1 MRLGSKTDDE
11 FLIKLNEKNS
21 QIQSIFHE
29 KIKEIAKKHLVDVM
43 MQDGTVK
50 KQETFE
56 VEKINQIYNRFA
68 NGLQAWTLEGISST
82 NDEGIRRNFIKLN
95 TNADDCKIS
104 LHLSIQYHV
113 VLFYQPNYEVMKKQ
127 KELSDFMDM
136 TKKQEGELTEKSDH
150 VILEK
155 LKAEGYKDLDTQNL
169 FEIFYN
175 DDKIREKIM
184 SEIELQT
191 DGDLQKISQ
200 RKEGLL
206 KALDDLLLE
215 TYQMEPVLID
225 EARLVTGEEGCV
237 CNIDIEMIENGQKGG
252 LFDSNQVSSSTKE
265 KISILIDQVLEAI
278 LNHPKS

>member
-11 FLIKLNEKNS
+11 FLIKLNKKNS

-43 MQDGTVK
+43 MQDGIVK
-50 KQETFE
+50 KQETFD
-56 VEKINQIYNRFA
+56 VEKIHQVYNGFA
-68 NGLQAWTLEGISST
+68 NRLQDWTSDGISST
-82 NDEGIRRNFIKLN
+82 NNEGIRRNFIKLN
-95 TNADDCKIS
+95 TNADNCRIS
-104 LHLSIQYHV
+104 LHFSIQYHV
-113 VLFYQPNYEVMKKQ
+113 ILFYQPNYEVMKKQ

-155 LKAEGYKDLDTQNL
+155 LRAEGYKDLDTQNL
-169 FEIFYN
+169 FEIFYD

-184 SEIELQT
+184 NEIDLQT

-200 RKEGLL
+200 RKENLL
-206 KALDDLLLE
+206 KELDDLLLE
-215 TYQMEPVLID
+215 TYQMEPILID

-237 CNIDIEMIENGQKGG
+237 CNIDIEMIENGQKSG
-252 LFDSNQVSSSTKE
+252 LIDSNQVSSTTKE

-278 LNHPKS
+278 T

>member
-1 MRLGSKTDDE
+1 
-11 FLIKLNEKNS
+11 
-21 QIQSIFHE
+21 
-29 KIKEIAKKHLVDVM
+29 
-43 MQDGTVK
+43 
-50 KQETFE
+50 
-56 VEKINQIYNRFA
+56 
-68 NGLQAWTLEGISST
+68 
-82 NDEGIRRNFIKLN
+82 
-95 TNADDCKIS
+95 
-104 LHLSIQYHV
+104 
-113 VLFYQPNYEVMKKQ
+113 MKKQ

-136 TKKQEGELTEKSDH
+136 TKKQEGKLTEKSDH

-155 LKAEGYKDLDTQNL
+155 LRAEGYKDLDTQNL

-184 SEIELQT
+184 NEIELQT

-200 RKEGLL
+200 HKENLL
-206 KALDDLLLE
+206 KELDDLLLE
-215 TYQMEPVLID
+215 TYQMEPILID

-278 LNHPKS
+278 T

>member
-1 MRLGSKTDDE
+1 
-11 FLIKLNEKNS
+11 LIKLNEKNS
-21 QIQSIFHE
+21 QIQSIFHG
-29 KIKEIAKKHLVDVM
+29 KIKEIAKKYLVDVM
-43 MQDGTVK
+43 MQDGSVK

-56 VEKINQIYNRFA
+56 VEKINKIYNRFA
-68 NGLQAWTLEGISST
+68 NGLQAWTLEGVSST
-82 NDEGIRRNFIKLN
+82 SDEGIRRNFIKLN
-95 TNADDCKIS
+95 TNVDDCRIS

-184 SEIELQT
+184 NEIELQT

-200 RKEGLL
+200 RKESLL
-206 KALDDLLLE
+206 KELDDLLLE

-237 CNIDIEMIENGQKGG
+237 CNIDIEMIENDQKSG
-252 LFDSNQVSSSTKE
+252 LFDSKKVSSSTKE
-265 KISILIDQVLEAI
+265 KISALIDQVLEAI
-278 LNHPKS
+278 A

>member
-11 FLIKLNEKNS
+11 FLIKLNKKNG

-43 MQDGTVK
+43 MQDGIVK
-50 KQETFE
+50 KQETFD
-56 VEKINQIYNRFA
+56 VEKIHQVYNGFA
-68 NGLQAWTLEGISST
+68 NRLQDWTLDGISST

-95 TNADDCKIS
+95 TNADNCKIS
-104 LHLSIQYHV
+104 LHFSIQYHV
-113 VLFYQPNYEVMKKQ
+113 ILFYQPNYEVMKKQ

-155 LKAEGYKDLDTQNL
+155 LRAEGYKDLDTQNL

-184 SEIELQT
+184 NEIDLQT

-200 RKEGLL
+200 RKENLL
-206 KALDDLLLE
+206 KELDDLLLE
-215 TYQMEPVLID
+215 TYQMEPILID

-252 LFDSNQVSSSTKE
+252 LFNSNQVSSSTKE
-265 KISILIDQVLEAI
+265 KISILINQVLEAI
-278 LNHPKS
+278 T

>member
-11 FLIKLNEKNS
+11 FLIKLNKKNS

-43 MQDGTVK
+43 MQDGIVK
-50 KQETFE
+50 KQETFD
-56 VEKINQIYNRFA
+56 VEKIHQVYNGFA
-68 NGLQAWTLEGISST
+68 NRLQDWTLDGISST

-95 TNADDCKIS
+95 TNADNCKIS
-104 LHLSIQYHV
+104 LHFSIQYHV
-113 VLFYQPNYEVMKKQ
+113 ILFYQPNYEVMKKQ

-155 LKAEGYKDLDTQNL
+155 LRAEGYKDLDTQNL

-184 SEIELQT
+184 NEIELQT

-200 RKEGLL
+200 HKEGLL

-215 TYQMEPVLID
+215 TYQMEPALID

-237 CNIDIEMIENGQKGG
+237 CNIDIEMIENEHQSG
-252 LFDSNQVSSSTKE
+252 LIDSNQVSSTTKE
-265 KISILIDQVLEAI
+265 KISILIDQILEAI
-278 LNHPKS
+278 T

>member
-155 LKAEGYKDLDTQNL
+155 LKAEGYKDLDIQNL

-265 KISILIDQVLEAI
+265 KISVLIDQVLEAI
-278 LNHPKS
+278 T

>member
-43 MQDGTVK
+43 MQEGTVK

-169 FEIFYN
+169 FEIFYS

-191 DGDLQKISQ
+191 DGDLQKINQ

-237 CNIDIEMIENGQKGG
+237 CNIDIEMIENGQKSG

-265 KISILIDQVLEAI
+265 KISALIDQVLEAI
-278 LNHPKS
+278 T

>member
-184 SEIELQT
+184 NEIDLQT

-200 RKEGLL
+200 RKENLL
-206 KALDDLLLE
+206 KELDDLLLE
-215 TYQMEPVLID
+215 TYQMEPILID

-278 LNHPKS
+278 T

>member
-11 FLIKLNEKNS
+11 FLIKLNKKNS

-43 MQDGTVK
+43 MQDGIVK
-50 KQETFE
+50 KQETFD
-56 VEKINQIYNRFA
+56 VEKIHQVYNGFA
-68 NGLQAWTLEGISST
+68 NRLQDWTLDGISST
-82 NDEGIRRNFIKLN
+82 NNEGIRRNFIKLN
-95 TNADDCKIS
+95 TNADNCKIS
-104 LHLSIQYHV
+104 LHFSIQYHV
-113 VLFYQPNYEVMKKQ
+113 ILVYQPNYEVMKKQ

-155 LKAEGYKDLDTQNL
+155 LRAEGYKDLDTQNL

-184 SEIELQT
+184 NEIELQT

-200 RKEGLL
+200 HKENLL
-206 KALDDLLLE
+206 KELDDLLLE
-215 TYQMEPVLID
+215 TYQMEPILID

-278 LNHPKS
+278 T

>member
-11 FLIKLNEKNS
+11 FLIKLNKKNS
-21 QIQSIFHE
+21 QIQSIFHG

-43 MQDGTVK
+43 MQDGIVK
-50 KQETFE
+50 KQETFD
-56 VEKINQIYNRFA
+56 VEKIHQVYNGFA
-68 NGLQAWTLEGISST
+68 NRLQDWTLDGISST

-95 TNADDCKIS
+95 TNADNCRIS

-113 VLFYQPNYEVMKKQ
+113 ILFYQPNYEVMKKQ

-155 LKAEGYKDLDTQNL
+155 LRAEGYKDLDTQNL
-169 FEIFYN
+169 FEIFYD

-184 SEIELQT
+184 NEIDLQT

-200 RKEGLL
+200 RKENLL
-206 KALDDLLLE
+206 KELDDLLLE
-215 TYQMEPVLID
+215 TYQMEPILID

-278 LNHPKS
+278 T

>member
-11 FLIKLNEKNS
+11 FLIKLNKKNS

-43 MQDGTVK
+43 MQDGIVK
-50 KQETFE
+50 KQETFD
-56 VEKINQIYNRFA
+56 VEKIHQVYNGFA
-68 NGLQAWTLEGISST
+68 NKLQDWTLDGISST

-95 TNADDCKIS
+95 TNADNCKIS
-104 LHLSIQYHV
+104 LHFSIQYHV
-113 VLFYQPNYEVMKKQ
+113 ILFYQPNYEVMKKQ

-155 LKAEGYKDLDTQNL
+155 LRAEGYKDLDTQNL
-169 FEIFYN
+169 FEIFYD

-184 SEIELQT
+184 NEIELQT

-200 RKEGLL
+200 RKENLL
-206 KALDDLLLE
+206 KELDDLLLE
-215 TYQMEPVLID
+215 TYQMEPILID

-237 CNIDIEMIENGQKGG
+237 CNIDIEMIENEHQSG
-252 LFDSNQVSSSTKE
+252 LIDSNQVSSTTKE

-278 LNHPKS
+278 T

>member
-11 FLIKLNEKNS
+11 FLIKLNKKNS

-43 MQDGTVK
+43 MQDGIVK
-50 KQETFE
+50 KQETFD
-56 VEKINQIYNRFA
+56 VEKIHQVYNGFA
-68 NGLQAWTLEGISST
+68 NRLQDWTLDGISST
-82 NDEGIRRNFIKLN
+82 NNEGIRRNFIKLN
-95 TNADDCKIS
+95 TNADNCKIS
-104 LHLSIQYHV
+104 LHYSIQYHV
-113 VLFYQPNYEVMKKQ
+113 ILFYQPNYEVMKKQ

-136 TKKQEGELTEKSDH
+136 TKKQEGKLTEKSDH

-155 LKAEGYKDLDTQNL
+155 LRAEGYKDLDTQNL
-169 FEIFYN
+169 FEIFYS

-191 DGDLQKISQ
+191 DGDLQKINQ

-237 CNIDIEMIENGQKGG
+237 CNIDIERIENGQKSGV
-252 LFDSNQVSSSTKE
+252 FDSNQVSSSTKE
-265 KISILIDQVLEAI
+265 KISALIDQVLEAI
-278 LNHPKS
+278 T

>member
-11 FLIKLNEKNS
+11 FLIKLNKKNS

-29 KIKEIAKKHLVDVM
+29 KIKEIAKKHQVDVM
-43 MQDGTVK
+43 MQDGIVK
-50 KQETFE
+50 KQETFD
-56 VEKINQIYNRFA
+56 VEKIHQVYNGFA
-68 NGLQAWTLEGISST
+68 NGLQDWTLDGISST

-95 TNADDCKIS
+95 TNADNCRIS
-104 LHLSIQYHV
+104 LHFSIQYHV
-113 VLFYQPNYEVMKKQ
+113 ILFYQPNYEVMKKQ

-136 TKKQEGELTEKSDH
+136 TKKQEGVLTEKSDH

-155 LKAEGYKDLDTQNL
+155 LRAEGYKDLDTQNL

-184 SEIELQT
+184 NEIDLQT

-200 RKEGLL
+200 HKENLL
-206 KALDDLLLE
+206 KELDDLLLE
-215 TYQMEPVLID
+215 TYQMEPILID

-252 LFDSNQVSSSTKE
+252 LFNSNQVSSSTKE

-278 LNHPKS
+278 T

>member
-11 FLIKLNEKNS
+11 FLIKLNKKNS

-43 MQDGTVK
+43 MQDGIVK
-50 KQETFE
+50 KQETFD
-56 VEKINQIYNRFA
+56 VEKIHQVYNGFA
-68 NGLQAWTLEGISST
+68 NRLQDWTLDGISST

-95 TNADDCKIS
+95 TNADNCKIS
-104 LHLSIQYHV
+104 LHFSIQYHV
-113 VLFYQPNYEVMKKQ
+113 ILFYQPNYEVMKKQ

-155 LKAEGYKDLDTQNL
+155 LRAEGYKDLDTQNL

-184 SEIELQT
+184 NEIELQT

-200 RKEGLL
+200 RKENLL
-206 KALDDLLLE
+206 KELDDLLLE
-215 TYQMEPVLID
+215 TYQMEPILID

-237 CNIDIEMIENGQKGG
+237 CNIDIEMIENEHQSG
-252 LFDSNQVSSSTKE
+252 LIDSNQVSSSTKE

-278 LNHPKS
+278 T

>member
-43 MQDGTVK
+43 MQDGSVK

-169 FEIFYN
+169 FEIFYS

-237 CNIDIEMIENGQKGG
+237 CNIDIERIENGQKSGV
-252 LFDSNQVSSSTKE
+252 FDSNQVSSSTKE
-265 KISILIDQVLEAI
+265 KISALIDQVLEAI
-278 LNHPKS
+278 T

>member
-1 MRLGSKTDDE
+1 MRLGNKTDDE
-11 FLIKLNEKNS
+11 FLIGLNEKNN
-21 QIQSIFHE
+21 QIQNVFHG
-29 KIKEIAKKHLVDVM
+29 KVKDIAKKYSIDVM
-43 MQDGTVK
+43 MQNGTVK
-50 KQETFE
+50 KQETFD
-56 VEKINQIYNRFA
+56 VEEIHKIYTMFA
-68 NGLQAWTLEGISST
+68 DKLQGWMSDGISST

-95 TNADDCKIS
+95 TNIDDCKIS

-127 KELSDFMDM
+127 KELSEFMDM
-136 TKKQEGELTEKSDH
+136 TKKHESELTEKSDH

-155 LKAEGYKDLDTQNL
+155 LKAEGYKDLDTQSL

-184 SEIELQT
+184 NEIELQT
-191 DGDLQKISQ
+191 DGDLQKITQ
-200 RKEGLL
+200 RKESLC

-237 CNIDIEMIENGQKGG
+237 CNIDIEMIENEQKSS
-252 LFDSNQVSSSTKE
+252 LFDSKKISNSTKE
-265 KISILIDQVLEAI
+265 KITSLVNQVLEAI
-278 LNHPKS
+278 S

>member
-11 FLIKLNEKNS
+11 FLIKLNKKNS

-43 MQDGTVK
+43 MQDGIVK
-50 KQETFE
+50 KQETFD
-56 VEKINQIYNRFA
+56 VEKIHQVYNGFA
-68 NGLQAWTLEGISST
+68 NRLQDWTLDGISST

-95 TNADDCKIS
+95 TNADNCRIS

-113 VLFYQPNYEVMKKQ
+113 ILFYQPNYEVMKKQ
-127 KELSDFMDM
+127 KELSDFMDE
-136 TKKQEGELTEKSDH
+136 TKKHEGELTKKSDH
-150 VILEK
+150 LILEK
-155 LKAEGYKDLDTQNL
+155 LRAEGYKDLDPQNL
-169 FEIFYN
+169 FEIFYS

-184 SEIELQT
+184 SEIEIQT

-200 RKEGLL
+200 RKESLL
-206 KALDDLLLE
+206 KELDDLLLE
-215 TYQMEPVLID
+215 TYQMEPILID

-237 CNIDIEMIENGQKGG
+237 CNIDIEMIENEHQSG
-252 LFDSNQVSSSTKE
+252 LIDSNQVSSTTKE

-278 LNHPKS
+278 T

>member
-11 FLIKLNEKNS
+11 FLIKLNKKNS

-43 MQDGTVK
+43 MQDGIVK
-50 KQETFE
+50 KQETFD
-56 VEKINQIYNRFA
+56 VEKIHQVYNGFA
-68 NGLQAWTLEGISST
+68 NRLQDWTLDGISST

-95 TNADDCKIS
+95 TNADNCRIS
-104 LHLSIQYHV
+104 LHFSIQYHV
-113 VLFYQPNYEVMKKQ
+113 ILFYQPNYEVMKKQ

-155 LKAEGYKDLDTQNL
+155 LRAEGYKDLDTQNL

-184 SEIELQT
+184 NEIDLQT

-200 RKEGLL
+200 RKENLL
-206 KALDDLLLE
+206 KELDDLLLE
-215 TYQMEPVLID
+215 TYQMEPILID

-237 CNIDIEMIENGQKGG
+237 CNIDIEMIENDQKSG

-278 LNHPKS
+278 T

>member
-169 FEIFYN
+169 FEIFYK

-237 CNIDIEMIENGQKGG
+237 CNIDIERIENGQKSGV
-252 LFDSNQVSSSTKE
+252 FDSNQVSSSTKE
-265 KISILIDQVLEAI
+265 KISALIDQVLEAI
-278 LNHPKS
+278 T

>member
-11 FLIKLNEKNS
+11 FLIKLNKKNS

-43 MQDGTVK
+43 MQDGIVK
-50 KQETFE
+50 KQETFD
-56 VEKINQIYNRFA
+56 VEKIHQVYNGFA
-68 NGLQAWTLEGISST
+68 NRLQDWTLDGISST
-82 NDEGIRRNFIKLN
+82 NNEGIRRNFIKLN
-95 TNADDCKIS
+95 TNADNCKIS
-104 LHLSIQYHV
+104 LHFSIQYHV
-113 VLFYQPNYEVMKKQ
+113 ILFYQPNYEVMKKQ

-155 LKAEGYKDLDTQNL
+155 LRAEGYKDLDTQNL

-184 SEIELQT
+184 NEIDLQT

-200 RKEGLL
+200 RKENLL
-206 KALDDLLLE
+206 KELDDLLLE
-215 TYQMEPVLID
+215 TYQMEPILID

-237 CNIDIEMIENGQKGG
+237 CNIDIEMIENDQKSG
-252 LFDSNQVSSSTKE
+252 LIDSNQVSSSTKE

-278 LNHPKS
+278 T

>member
-1 MRLGSKTDDE
+1 MRLGNKTDDE

-21 QIQSIFHE
+21 QIQNIFHK
-29 KIKEIAKKHLVDVM
+29 KIEEIAKKYSVDVM

-50 KQETFE
+50 KQDTFD
-56 VEKINQIYNRFA
+56 VEKIHRVYDEFA
-68 NGLQAWTLEGISST
+68 KKLQNWTLEGISST

-95 TNADDCKIS
+95 TNTDNCRIS

-113 VLFYQPNYEVMKKQ
+113 ILFYQPNYEVMKKQ
-127 KELSDFMDM
+127 KELSDFMDE
-136 TKKQEGELTEKSDH
+136 TKKHEGELTEKSDH
-150 VILEK
+150 LILEK
-155 LKAEGYKDLDTQNL
+155 LKAAGYKDLDPQNL
-169 FEIFYN
+169 FEIFYS

-200 RKEGLL
+200 RKENLL
-206 KALDDLLLE
+206 KELDDLLLE

-237 CNIDIEMIENGQKGG
+237 CNIDIEKIENDQKTGV
-252 LFDSNQVSSSTKE
+252 FNSEQVSDSTKE
-265 KISILIDQVLEAI
+265 KIGILIDQVLDAI
-278 LNHPKS
+278 A